1 MPGRRE
7 FLHQAVAAG
16 ATLALSATP
25 AGAGDGAQPGAA
37 KRLRILILGATGNI
51 GPYHVRAAVARGHRV
66 AIFSRG
72 RSAAEIPAEV
82 ERLLG
87 DRNGD
92 LSSIKGRD
100 WDAVLDIATYGPGWV
115 RTLGEALRGR
125 VGHYTFISTISVYD
139 NPAANPI
146 TEETSRVLAYRGSS
160 DPYAVTTEGPD
171 YGAIKVLC
179 EQEAERQFPAATLI
193 IRPGYIAGPGD
204 THPALPYW
212 LLRMQRGGEVLAAG
226 NPSTPVQFIDVRD
239 LGEWITRMIERR
251 GTGTY
256 NALGPLPATDL
267 AGVID
272 AARVAAPVPPVVTWV
287 PSSWLATRKDKEQF
301 AGLLFWEFN
310 KGYLSGI
317 SNRRAV
323 DQGLTT
329 RSVRVTLADTHRWLR
344 DQPPQQEVLL
354 GYRPKADRS
363 GFEPVRLAWPAYLER
378 EQALLAAWHARRRR
392 QSSD

>member
-7 FLHQAVAAG
+7 FLHQAAAAG
-16 ATLALSATP
+16 ATLALRATP
-25 AGAGDGAQPGAA
+25 AGARDASQSLAG

-66 AIFSRG
+66 SIFSRG

-92 LSSIKGRD
+92 LSSIRGRD
-100 WDAVLDIATYGPGWV
+100 WDAVLDIATFGPGWV
-115 RTLGEALRGR
+115 RTLGEALKGH

-139 NPAANPI
+139 NPAANPV
-146 TEETSRVLAYRGSS
+146 TEESSRVLAYRGGA
-160 DPYAVTTEGPD
+160 DPYTVTTEGPD

-193 IRPGYIAGPGD
+193 VRPGYIAGPGD
-204 THPALPYW
+204 THAALPYW

-226 NPSTPVQFIDVRD
+226 DPSTPVQFIDVRD
-239 LGEWITRMIERR
+239 LGEWIVRMIEKH

-256 NALGPLPATDL
+256 NALGPVPPTDL
-267 AGVID
+267 AHVID
-272 AARVAAPVPPVVTWV
+272 AARLTAPVPPRVTWV
-287 PSSWLATRKDKEQF
+287 PSRWLSTRKDKDSF
-301 AGLLFWEFN
+301 AGLLFWELN
-310 KGYLSGI
+310 KGSLSGI

-323 DQGLTT
+323 EQGLTT
-329 RSVRVTLADTHRWLR
+329 RSVRVTLSDTHRWLQ
-344 DQPPQQEVLL
+344 DQPPQQEILL

-363 GFEPVRLAWPAYLER
+363 GFEPVRMTWPAYLER
-378 EQALLAAWHARRRR
+378 EQALLAAWHAENRR
-392 QSSD
+392 QRSD